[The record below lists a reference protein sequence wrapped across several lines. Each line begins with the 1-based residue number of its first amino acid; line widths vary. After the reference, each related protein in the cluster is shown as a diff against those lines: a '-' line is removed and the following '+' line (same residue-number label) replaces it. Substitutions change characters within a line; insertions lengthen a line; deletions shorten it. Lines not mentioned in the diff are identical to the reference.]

1 MDVRCS
7 RCGEPWDTE
16 CLHDEVSFRNPQKPW
31 KFKDGTF
38 LSGVYDQYF
47 QTMKQ
52 EFRLKG
58 CASLTSYTTGECT
71 RTPSA
76 SIYGELMDFAGD
88 DIDFAAGMMEDA
100 ERYGLV

>member
-31 KFKDGTF
+31 NLDGVFNDAAYTR
-38 LSGVYDQYF
+38 YF
-47 QTMKQ
+47 SVMKE
-52 EFRLKG
+52 EFRRRG
-58 CASLTSYTTGECT
+58 CVSLTSYTSGECT